1 MNSIDNSIYI
11 ISPLDIIK
19 EIFIMSIDHN
29 KYVAPYEET
38 RWIMMSSLFFL
49 VPSTYG
55 YKNEEYFMS
64 MTLCLSSLF
73 SVNYWRRPTYSWRR
87 IADRIYAKIAFM
99 ICCINGVRYFYLDP
113 LIITELVAFLIFVYC
128 YYMSNKYC
136 NTYLQN
142 NNISCWWKYHLM
154 FHLFSAYSQLIIIH
168 SMIEYTNRNTN

>member
-1 MNSIDNSIYI
+1 MNSS
-11 ISPLDIIK
+11 LDAIK

-55 YKNEEYFMS
+55 YKNEQYFMS
-64 MTLCLSSLF
+64 TTLMLASLF
-73 SVNYWRRPTYSWRR
+73 SVNYWRHPTYSWRR
-87 IADRIYAKIAFM
+87 IADRISAKMAFV
-99 ICCINGVRYFYLDP
+99 ICFINGIRYSYLDP
-113 LIITELVAFLIFVYC
+113 LIITEWVAFVAFVAFVYC

-136 NTYLQN
+136 NTNLQN
-142 NNISCWWKYHLM
+142 KIVSCWWKYHLM

-168 SMIEYTNRNTN
+168 SMIEYENRTNN